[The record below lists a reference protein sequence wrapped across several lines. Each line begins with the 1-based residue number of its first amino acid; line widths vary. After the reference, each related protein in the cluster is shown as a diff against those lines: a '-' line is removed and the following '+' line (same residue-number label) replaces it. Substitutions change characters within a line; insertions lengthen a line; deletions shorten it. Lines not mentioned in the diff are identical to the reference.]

1 MLDRPQNKHLKPVKP
16 GEVRNPAGR
25 PKGSRN
31 KLSEAFLAA
40 MADDFLQH
48 GEGVI
53 QKVRETR
60 PHDYLRVIAATLPKQ
75 FEMAPPKSAE
85 ELTDAELT
93 AIIRDGEKNQ
103 QGLNNGRLRRNVM
116 RRSPRPR

>member
-1 MLDRPQNKHLKPVKP
+1 LDRPQNKHLKPVKP

-31 KLSEAFLAA
+31 RLSEAFLAA
-40 MADDFLQH
+40 LAGDFLQH

-75 FEMAPPKSAE
+75 FEMESTKPVE

-93 AIIRDGEKNQ
+93 AIIR
-103 QGLNNGRLRRNVM
+103 NGCRKT
-116 RRSPRPR
+116 

>member
-1 MLDRPQNKHLKPVKP
+1 L
-16 GEVRNPAGR
+16 
-25 PKGSRN
+25 
-31 KLSEAFLAA
+31 
-40 MADDFLQH
+40 ADDFLQH

-75 FEMAPPKSAE
+75 FEIEPVKPVK

-93 AIIRDGEKNQ
+93 AIIRDGEKA
-103 QGLNNGRLRRNVM
+103 RRDLIMEGCVEPDPT
-116 RRSPRPR
+116 SEEQAA

>member
-16 GEVRNPAGR
+16 GEVRNPTGR

-31 KLSEAFLAA
+31 RLSEAFLAA
-40 MADDFLQH
+40 LADDFLQN
-48 GEGVI
+48 GEDVI

-75 FEMAPPKSAE
+75 FETAPAKPVE

-93 AIIRDGEKNQ
+93 AFIRDKY
-103 QGLNNGRLRRNVM
+103 
-116 RRSPRPR
+116 PKT

>member
-16 GEVRNPAGR
+16 GEVRNPTGR

-31 KLSEAFLAA
+31 RLSEAFLAA
-40 MADDFLQH
+40 LADDFLQN
-48 GEGVI
+48 GEDVI

-75 FEMAPPKSAE
+75 APAKPVE

-93 AIIRDGEKNQ
+93 AIIRDGC
-103 QGLNNGRLRRNVM
+103 RRT
-116 RRSPRPR
+116 

>member
-16 GEVRNPAGR
+16 GEVRNPSGR

-31 KLSEAFLAA
+31 RLSESFLAA
-40 MADDFLQH
+40 LADDFLQH
-48 GEGVI
+48 GEDVI

-75 FEMAPPKSAE
+75 FETPAKPVE
-85 ELTDAELT
+85 ELSDAELT
-93 AIIRDGEKNQ
+93 AIIRDKY
-103 QGLNNGRLRRNVM
+103 
-116 RRSPRPR
+116 P